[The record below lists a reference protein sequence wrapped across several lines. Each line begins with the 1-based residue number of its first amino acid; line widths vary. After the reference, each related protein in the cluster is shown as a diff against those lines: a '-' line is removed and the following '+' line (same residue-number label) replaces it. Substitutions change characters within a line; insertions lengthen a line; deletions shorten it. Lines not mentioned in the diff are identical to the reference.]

1 MRKYR
6 RVITHIH
13 YLQIRNSKSR
23 LACVLVGPC
32 VTFMEMD
39 PQYNIS
45 HHEIE
50 DQDEDRSS
58 CVCQITV
65 CALRE
70 CLQTAVVRLAKRAT
84 GTR

>member
-32 VTFMEMD
+32 VTFMD
-39 PQYNIS
+39 PQYITRS
-45 HHEIE
+45 KIKMKIE
-50 DQDEDRSS
+50 DVLVSVRSLSAPYASVSRRRS
-58 CVCQITV
+58 CV
-65 CALRE
+65 
-70 CLQTAVVRLAKRAT
+70 
-84 GTR
+84 